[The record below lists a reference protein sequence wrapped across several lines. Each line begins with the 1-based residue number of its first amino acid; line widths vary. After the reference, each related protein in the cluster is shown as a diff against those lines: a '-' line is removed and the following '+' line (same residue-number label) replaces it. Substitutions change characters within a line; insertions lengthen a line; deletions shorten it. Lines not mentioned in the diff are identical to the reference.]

1 MDQVNSCRES
11 RASERDFELPARAQ
25 GAQPTAKN
33 GQIPRLFR
41 ADHRAERL
49 SALDVLAD
57 AKDSNSRYP
66 MGSKLDAMSSVTA
79 VSASRVLSL
88 TN

>member
-1 MDQVNSCRES
+1 M
-11 RASERDFELPARAQ
+11 
-25 GAQPTAKN
+25 
-33 GQIPRLFR
+33 
-41 ADHRAERL
+41 L
-49 SALDVLAD
+49 SFSGRSAGGRSFVHALLLD

-88 TN
+88 TS